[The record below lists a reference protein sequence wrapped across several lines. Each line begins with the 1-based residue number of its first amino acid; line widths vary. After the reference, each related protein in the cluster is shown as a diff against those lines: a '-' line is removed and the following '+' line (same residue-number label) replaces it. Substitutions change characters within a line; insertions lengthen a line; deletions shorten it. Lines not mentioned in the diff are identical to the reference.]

1 MSHVS
6 RHVTEVVVDNM
17 SFVEQVCSGAFD
29 AVTKLLDGYVCVG
42 GSFSGQLNTHAAPR
56 GSLGV
61 DFVWDL
67 WNEQFSTYWY
77 TESGAQV
84 STSGGSE
91 SRIELGAS
99 AYTGLGFCRADH
111 VHAAWSGGFQTVEAS
126 IGREFGG
133 LITVSGTLQAF
144 RGTGSWDMV
153 GALVGVSGAVTIP
166 TNTRTLLRGLR
177 PRGLAASA
185 AYTEGCWTPYDE
197 LTQMLHSPG
206 RRRAQPVAIACAGTG
221 TRNYALIDLS
231 DTSKGVFGVAA
242 HMARIM
248 GPANPLIAGYGGY
261 ATSVALAKRQIHR
274 AGISGDR
281 TAALAE
287 LRRRLCNEPYQLI
300 RQYESQRGTGLAAPT
315 DQLEVDHET
324 RVQRTPQGNYIID
337 MTHSVPS
344 TGEWTTTL
352 RLYGPQG
359 NPLRLPG
366 ILFSKAHARAPN
378 GFINGRSYP
387 AGAFE
392 HELNDWRQ
400 RAMAFH

>member
-1 MSHVS
+1 MSYVS
-6 RHVTEVVVDNM
+6 RHVNEVVVDNM
-17 SFVEQVCSGAFD
+17 PFVERVCSGAFD

-42 GSFSGQLNTHAAPR
+42 GSFSGQVNTHAAAR
-56 GSLGV
+56 GSVGV

-77 TESGAQV
+77 TEGGAQV
-84 STSGGSE
+84 STTPGSG

-99 AYTGLGFCRADH
+99 AYTGLGFCRANH
-111 VHAAWSGGFQTVEAS
+111 IHAAWSGGFQTVEAS

-133 LITVSGTLQAF
+133 LVSVSGTLQAF
-144 RGTGSWDMV
+144 RGSGSFDMV
-153 GALVGVSGAVTIP
+153 GVLVGVSGAVTIP
-166 TNTRTLLRGLR
+166 TNTRALLRGFR
-177 PRGLAASA
+177 PRGLTASA
-185 AYTEGCWTPYDE
+185 AYTEGCWTPFDQ
-197 LTQMLHSPG
+197 LTTGLQRPG
-206 RRRAQPVAIACAGTG
+206 RRRSQSVTIPCAGPG
-221 TRNYALIDLS
+221 ARNYALIDLT
-231 DTSKGVFGVAA
+231 DTSSGVFGVAA

-248 GPANPLIAGYGGY
+248 GYANPLIAGYGGY
-261 ATSVALAKRQIHR
+261 ATSVSLAKRQIHR
-274 AGISGDR
+274 MGISGDR

-366 ILFSKAHARAPN
+366 ILFSKAYVRAPN
-378 GFINGRSYP
+378 GFINGRSYQS
-387 AGAFE
+387 GAFE
-392 HELNDWRQ
+392 QELNDWRQ

>member
-1 MSHVS
+1 MSDVS
-6 RHVTEVVVDNM
+6 RHVTGAVVDDM
-17 SFVEQVCSGAFD
+17 SFVEQVCSGTFD

-42 GSFSGQLNTHAAPR
+42 GSFSGQLNTAVAPR

-77 TESGAQV
+77 TERGTQI
-84 STSGGSE
+84 STSGLGTG

-99 AYTGLGFCRADH
+99 AYTGLGFCRAGS
-111 VHAAWSGGFQTVEAS
+111 VHEAWSGGFETAEAS
-126 IGREFGG
+126 IGREFGS
-133 LITVSGTLQAF
+133 LISVSGTLQAF
-144 RGTGSWDMV
+144 RSTGSFDMV

-166 TNTRTLLRGLR
+166 SHTRQFLRGLR

-185 AYTEGCWTPYDE
+185 AITSGCWRPYEE
-197 LTQMLHSPG
+197 LTTALQRPG
-206 RRRAQPVAIACAGTG
+206 RRGAASVAIQCAEAGP
-221 TRNYALIDLS
+221 RSYALIDLS
-231 DTSKGVFGVAA
+231 DTSGGVFSTAA
-242 HMARIM
+242 HMARVI
-248 GPANPLIAGYGGY
+248 GPLALPYGGY
-261 ATSVALAKRQIHR
+261 ATSVSLAKRQIHR

-352 RLYGPQG
+352 RLYSPQG
-359 NPLRLPG
+359 TPLRLPG
-366 ILFSKAHARAPN
+366 ILFSKAYARAPN
-378 GFINGRSYP
+378 GFINGRSYQS
-387 AGAFE
+387 GAFE
-392 HELNDWRQ
+392 RELNDWRQ
-400 RAMAFH
+400 RAMASH